1 MSYVIRDCL
10 FLFSSLCDWSEKLTL
25 FSQPIRCKTKTN
37 FDLVACVFPRF
48 RRFGRLYSEF
58 LLALRSIFLSSD
70 WSLWFFW
77 FWFYDTQSKS
87 AISKQFCDP
96 HWGSSI
102 ILCHWIVTLD
112 GTKLA
117 TDLMCFVCNDTNTV
131 ALGWTLEETPWKD
144 FDPSAVK
151 RLFVLSLAYESSSE
165 TMDFQSRIPEL
176 RTTFA
181 SPSGA
186 DEVLQW

>member
-1 MSYVIRDCL
+1 MSYVIRDCS
-10 FLFSSLCDWSEKLTL
+10 FLFSSLCDWSEKLRL
-25 FSQPIRCKTKTN
+25 FSEPIRCKTKTN

-48 RRFGRLYSEF
+48 RRFGRLYFEF
-58 LLALRSIFLSSD
+58 LLALRSIILSSE
-70 WSLWFFW
+70 WLLWFFW
-77 FWFYDTQSKS
+77 FWFYDTKSKS

-131 ALGWTLEETPWKD
+131 ALGWTLEETPCKD

-151 RLFVLSLAYESSSE
+151 RLFALSSAYESSSE

-181 SPSGA
+181 SPSGV

>member
-1 MSYVIRDCL
+1 MIGLKNSRHSLNQSDAKLKLVSTWSPA
-10 FLFSSLCDWSEKLTL
+10 FSRALG
-25 FSQPIRCKTKTN
+25 
-37 FDLVACVFPRF
+37 DLVGCTLSSYWP
-48 RRFGRLYSEF
+48 
-58 LLALRSIFLSSD
+58 RSIFLLSD

-77 FWFYDTQSKS
+77 FWFYDTQSES
-87 AISKQFCDP
+87 ALSKQFCDP

-102 ILCHWIVTLD
+102 ISSIILCHWTVTLD

-117 TDLMCFVCNDTNTV
+117 TDLMCFVCSDTDTV

-151 RLFVLSLAYESSSE
+151 RLFVLSSAYESSSE

-186 DEVLQW
+186 DEVLQ